1 MPVSE
6 ICLRNINKE
15 IFSGHLKMGGTNPE
29 GKRLDV
35 TNYYIEFDGNPFLI
49 IAGEFQYSRYDCNCW
64 EWEILKM
71 KMAGLNTITSYVF
84 WIHHEEEEGIFIWEK
99 DKNLKRFLDI
109 CKTNNMFVILRIG
122 PFVHG
127 ECRNGGLPDWLFAKP
142 FRVRSNDEGYLES
155 VKKFYQEIGQ
165 QSIDYLFKNG
175 GTVIGVQL
183 ENEYMHAGAPWEFTY
198 KQDELNTGIGYDGVE
213 HMVKLKQ
220 LAQEAGL
227 EVPIYTCTGWGGSPV
242 IENEMIPVFGGYAF
256 RPWIINETN
265 KIHPPTDN
273 YIFKNLHDGNYPY
286 ACNELGAGM
295 QSWYNYRFVVPP
307 ESVEGIAIQRL
318 AGGCNILGYYM
329 FHGGSNPTGNN
340 CYLNEHKCPKI
351 SYDFQAPIGEYGQ
364 IRQSYHFLRLLHM
377 FLDEFGT
384 FICQTATVLPQEA
397 PLIHPEN
404 TSILRYAVRVK
415 DKSGFIFIN
424 NYQDHCELNT
434 LCDIR
439 IKLNANDEELYVP
452 AIGGINL
459 AKGITAIF
467 PFNIKL
473 GDITLKYSTTQL
485 LTRIKYNEDHY
496 FFFAPEGIN
505 AEYCFDNEGIYCIDT
520 SCGEIIEEK
529 PYTIIKTYAGL
540 DSVVKITGAN
550 KTIIYVHT
558 ITRSQALSSW
568 KINFNKKETLVITD
582 ADSLIEKNGCLYLET
597 RKNRIQLY
605 FFPTEYKLVAVQNK
619 DITKDIISEKE
630 GFFSRFNI
638 DISEKNLHFDIDRI
652 DSNRVEISFKKASF
666 EGIEDIILRI
676 EYEGDIGYAF
686 IGNKLINDN
695 FFNGQIWE
703 IGLKRYFNELA
714 EKDIYIFISPIR
726 KGKVIIKDISMAMQQ
741 QFIGEEIANIKQISP
756 SIVYKISIFQESCK
770 GNK

>member
-35 TNYYIEFDGNPFLI
+35 TSYYIEFDGNPFLI

-273 YIFKNLHDGNYPY
+273 YIFK
-286 ACNELGAGM
+286 
-295 QSWYNYRFVVPP
+295 
-307 ESVEGIAIQRL
+307 
-318 AGGCNILGYYM
+318 
-329 FHGGSNPTGNN
+329 
-340 CYLNEHKCPKI
+340 
-351 SYDFQAPIGEYGQ
+351 
-364 IRQSYHFLRLLHM
+364 
-377 FLDEFGT
+377 
-384 FICQTATVLPQEA
+384 
-397 PLIHPEN
+397 
-404 TSILRYAVRVK
+404 
-415 DKSGFIFIN
+415 IFTT
-424 NYQDHCELNT
+424 E
-434 LCDIR
+434 
-439 IKLNANDEELYVP
+439 
-452 AIGGINL
+452 
-459 AKGITAIF
+459 
-467 PFNIKL
+467 
-473 GDITLKYSTTQL
+473 ITLM
-485 LTRIKYNEDHY
+485 H
-496 FFFAPEGIN
+496 
-505 AEYCFDNEGIYCIDT
+505 
-520 SCGEIIEEK
+520 
-529 PYTIIKTYAGL
+529 
-540 DSVVKITGAN
+540 
-550 KTIIYVHT
+550 
-558 ITRSQALSSW
+558 
-568 KINFNKKETLVITD
+568 
-582 ADSLIEKNGCLYLET
+582 
-597 RKNRIQLY
+597 
-605 FFPTEYKLVAVQNK
+605 
-619 DITKDIISEKE
+619 
-630 GFFSRFNI
+630 
-638 DISEKNLHFDIDRI
+638 
-652 DSNRVEISFKKASF
+652 
-666 EGIEDIILRI
+666 
-676 EYEGDIGYAF
+676 
-686 IGNKLINDN
+686 
-695 FFNGQIWE
+695 
-703 IGLKRYFNELA
+703 
-714 EKDIYIFISPIR
+714 
-726 KGKVIIKDISMAMQQ
+726 AM
-741 QFIGEEIANIKQISP
+741 N
-756 SIVYKISIFQESCK
+756 
-770 GNK
+770 